1 MENSLPRIQNFTK
14 FARLLTFDTHIDTLE
29 YLLGA
34 NYLHIPADIVRKL
47 GGIKAPRLICTVN
60 GKLSFQ
66 CGLMALSQGNAYIT
80 INKARMKKLN
90 LKAGDEVT
98 VKLEKD
104 DSEYG
109 LPMSEELETVLN
121 QDREGFRR
129 FKLLTPGVQRYII
142 QYVNTVKNPQLRI
155 DRSLMLIY
163 NLKQTMEG
171 KETFRAILGKGD

>member
-1 MENSLPRIQNFTK
+1 
-14 FARLLTFDTHIDTLE
+14 LLNFDTHIDTLE
-29 YLLGA
+29 YLLGV
-34 NYLHIPADIVRKL
+34 NYLHVPASVVKKL
-47 GGIKAPRLICTVN
+47 GGINKAPRLLCTVN
-60 GKLSFQ
+60 GKLTFQ
-66 CGLMALSQGNAYIT
+66 CGLMALSQGNAYIS

-90 LKAGDEVT
+90 LKTGDEVT

-121 QDREGFRR
+121 QDQEGFRR

-163 NLKQTMEG
+163 NLKQTTEG
-171 KETFRAILGKGD
+171 KETFRAIIGKGD